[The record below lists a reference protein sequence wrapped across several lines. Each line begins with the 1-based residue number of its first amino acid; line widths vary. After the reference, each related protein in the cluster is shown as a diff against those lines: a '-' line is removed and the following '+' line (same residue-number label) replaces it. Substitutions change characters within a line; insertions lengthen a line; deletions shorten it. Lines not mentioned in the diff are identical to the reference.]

1 MRKKIVAGNWKMN
14 LTLGE
19 GNALITAV
27 LDKLPSLSEENQV
40 VFATPFLHL
49 SQAVAQTQYSAFV
62 SVAAQTCHQEKSGA
76 YTGEISAPM
85 LKDAGVRYAIIG
97 HSERRAYNNEDNAL
111 LAAKT
116 NAALAE
122 NLNVIFC
129 CGESLDIRDA
139 GTQNDFVGQQ
149 LKESLFHLD
158 AAAMSNIVIAYEPIW
173 AIGTGRTASSVQAQ
187 DMHQHIRQVL
197 AAQYGAEVANKTS
210 ILYGGSCKASNAAEL
225 FAGAD
230 VDGGLIGGASL
241 IADDFL
247 GIIKA
252 MVEKK

>member
-14 LTLGE
+14 LNLEE
-19 GNALITAV
+19 GKALVESILTQ
-27 LDKLPSLSEENQV
+27 LPTFNEQNQV

-49 SQAVAQTQYSAFV
+49 SQTIAQCNSTAFV
-62 SVAAQTCHQEKSGA
+62 SVAAQNCHHEKSGA
-76 YTGEISAPM
+76 YTGEIAAPM
-85 LKDAGVRYAIIG
+85 LQNAGVQYVLIG
-97 HSERRAYNNEDNAL
+97 HSERRAYNYEDNAL

-116 NAALAE
+116 NAALA
-122 NLNVIFC
+122 NGLKVIFC

-139 GTQNDFVGQQ
+139 GTQNEFVGKQ

-173 AIGTGRTASSVQAQ
+173 AIGTGRTASAEQAQ

-197 AAQYGAEVANKTS
+197 HTQFGAEVANDTS
-210 ILYGGSCKASNAAEL
+210 ILYGGSCKASNAVEL

-230 VDGGLIGGASL
+230 VDGGLIGGAAL
-241 IADDFL
+241 IAEDFV

-252 MVEKK
+252 MLSA